1 MKKRRCERQTGFGF
15 GRASAEKRLSMSPE
29 HKPRRASEA
38 KTVVARRRTTDI
50 KVSRYGEREDVG
62 ENTAGPGG
70 SVFQKMK
77 NRPLDD
83 CALYGHGGIA
93 WPGRTKV

>member
-1 MKKRRCERQTGFGF
+1 MVGLLLREGRNEEAAAARCERQTGFGF

-50 KVSRYGEREDVG
+50 KVSRYGERTSAKTRWGRVRLP
-62 ENTAGPGG
+62 ENE
-70 SVFQKMK
+70 K
-77 NRPLDD
+77 
-83 CALYGHGGIA
+83 
-93 WPGRTKV
+93 